1 VSGAGRRSWRRIVV
15 AGVLLVVAVGL
26 VRAWDASRQLP
37 SGDGWRLIAHQRAT
51 GERNRVQLITDQA
64 GLDAA
69 ADTMLLRSDP
79 EPVDFER
86 SAVAW
91 LTPVGTISCTT
102 RLDEVAFDLE
112 RKVVDVTFSLG
123 LTMGC
128 ASPPVGDSFLVAID
142 RERLPDRPYRIRI
155 LGPEP
160 RDAAKGALEVDD

>member
-1 VSGAGRRSWRRIVV
+1 VSRAGRRPWRPLLVAAIVV
-15 AGVLLVVAVGL
+15 VVAVGL

-51 GERNRVQLITDQA
+51 GERNHVQLITDQA

-79 EPVDFER
+79 EPVDFDG
-86 SAVAW
+86 SVVVW

-102 RLDEVAFDLE
+102 RLDEVRFDIE
-112 RKVVDVTFSLG
+112 RRVVDVAFSLG

-142 RERLPDRPYRIRI
+142 RDRLPDGPYEIRI

-160 RDAAKGALEVDD
+160 RDALNGGLPVRD